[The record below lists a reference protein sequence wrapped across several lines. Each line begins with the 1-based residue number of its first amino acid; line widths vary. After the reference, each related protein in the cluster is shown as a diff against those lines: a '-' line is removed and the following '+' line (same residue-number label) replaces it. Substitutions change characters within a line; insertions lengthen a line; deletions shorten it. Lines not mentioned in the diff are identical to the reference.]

1 MQNLKAVCFAVVLAV
16 TGLSLGSV
24 SSEATVIKPIRVSYH
39 DLQPE
44 ARKQVDCLADNIYF
58 EAGKEPR
65 DGQKAVALVTMNR
78 LESGDF
84 ASSICGVVKQKTK
97 SVCQFSWWCEP
108 EARHK
113 AINRH
118 VNMELYEQVRLVA
131 LEVYLNYDRM
141 RDITKGALF
150 YHADYVNPRWRNMR
164 VTVKIGQHIFY
175 NRT

>member
-1 MQNLKAVCFAVVLAV
+1 MQNLKAVGFAFVLAV
-16 TGLSLGSV
+16 TGLTLGTV
-24 SSEATVIKPIRVSYH
+24 STEAYVAKPIRVSYH

-78 LESGDF
+78 VESGEF

-97 SVCQFSWWCEP
+97 AVCQFSWWCESN
-108 EARHK
+108 ARNK

-150 YHADYVNPRWRNMR
+150 YHADYVNPRWHNMR